1 MAETDLIRTPDQR
14 VRVFVSSTLQDL
26 AAERQAV
33 RDAVTRL
40 RLVPVMFELGARPH
54 PARQVYRAYL
64 AQSQVFVGIY
74 WQSYGWVASGE
85 DVSGLEDEYLLS
97 AGLPRLIYVKSPAP
111 GREPRLAQMLARIRD
126 EGGVSYQHFPDAGE
140 LQSLVENDL
149 AVLLSERFELTGP
162 HEDAAARVP
171 LAGTLPVP
179 ATPLVGRE
187 ADAAAVEGLVGREG
201 VRLVTLTG
209 PGGVGK
215 SRLAVEVA
223 DRLRA
228 SFADGARFIDL
239 ASVRAAELVAA
250 VIAAGLGL
258 STSGARLTGDVKSYL
273 RGRRLL
279 LVLDNFEQ
287 VTEAAPLV
295 ADLLGAAPAVV
306 ALVTSRMV
314 LRIRGEHEFAVPT
327 LPVPQSTAGGDTAGL
342 LQYASVGLFVERAR
356 AAAPGFELTSEN
368 AEAVAEIC
376 RRLDGL
382 PLAIELAAARVKL
395 LPPQALLSRLGH
407 RLSLL
412 TGGARDLPER
422 QRTLRSTLDWSFGLL
437 SAGEQTLFARLG
449 VFAGTFSLSAVE
461 TVGGG
466 ADDVPPADPDGGGQ
480 VIDTLGSL
488 VDNSLVRM
496 ETRGGE
502 PRFRLLETIREY
514 ALERLREGADWLQAH
529 DRHAGYFLALAEPTA
544 AELQDRGQLGWL
556 GRLETEH
563 DNLWAALSWLV
574 DQDQLEPAVALFWVT
589 WRFWWLHGHPAELV
603 GLGQKIVAGSERLP
617 PFQRAMA
624 LTGTGFMFMA
634 NGDQARA
641 QTLFEQSLPLYR
653 QVREKLGVTLKA
665 TILGVLGR
673 LSALRH
679 DFAGA
684 SELLAQSQ
692 AVLKEVADDELS
704 GYERLQHLLT
714 IALVSNFLG
723 QIRLSQNDHDHATQ
737 LFTEGLTAARRAPD
751 RISILIS
758 LYDLALSSQARGDL
772 DGAAGFL
779 KEGLSLAAEAGDD
792 TSAAY
797 YLEELAAVARQQDNP
812 RRAVRLL
819 TAARALLESRGS
831 GWLHAYVPRA
841 PNDDNVLATLRSAM
855 GDAAFDEAWAWGQ
868 SAGDRRA
875 VEFALEKPRP
885 LPPRP
890 QDPPG
895 ASDVGV
901 PG

>member
-126 EGGVSYQHFPDAGE
+126 EGGVSYQHFSDAGE
-140 LQSLVENDL
+140 LQPLVENDL

-327 LPVPQSTAGGDTAGL
+327 LPVPPSTAGGDTAGL

-461 TVGGG
+461 TVGGA

-556 GRLETEH
+556 GLARDGARQSVGRAVLARGPGSARASGGSVLGHVEILVAPRPPRGAGRLGAEDRGRERAP
-563 DNLWAALSWLV
+563 AAV
-574 DQDQLEPAVALFWVT
+574 PACHGAH
-589 WRFWWLHGHPAELV
+589 RDRLHVHGQRGPGQGADPFRAEL
-603 GLGQKIVAGSERLP
+603 
-617 PFQRAMA
+617 
-624 LTGTGFMFMA
+624 
-634 NGDQARA
+634 
-641 QTLFEQSLPLYR
+641 
-653 QVREKLGVTLKA
+653 
-665 TILGVLGR
+665 
-673 LSALRH
+673 
-679 DFAGA
+679 
-684 SELLAQSQ
+684 
-692 AVLKEVADDELS
+692 AVV
-704 GYERLQHLLT
+704 
-714 IALVSNFLG
+714 
-723 QIRLSQNDHDHATQ
+723 
-737 LFTEGLTAARRAPD
+737 
-751 RISILIS
+751 
-758 LYDLALSSQARGDL
+758 
-772 DGAAGFL
+772 
-779 KEGLSLAAEAGDD
+779 
-792 TSAAY
+792 
-797 YLEELAAVARQQDNP
+797 
-812 RRAVRLL
+812 
-819 TAARALLESRGS
+819 
-831 GWLHAYVPRA
+831 
-841 PNDDNVLATLRSAM
+841 
-855 GDAAFDEAWAWGQ
+855 
-868 SAGDRRA
+868 
-875 VEFALEKPRP
+875 
-885 LPPRP
+885 
-890 QDPPG
+890 PPG
-895 ASDVGV
+895 AGKAGRHPESDYLGRPGPPFGTASRFRRSQRVARPEPGSAQGGGRRRIVWIRAPSAPADHRLGV
-901 PG
+901 ELPRADPAQPERSRPRNATLHGGLDRGTPCARPDLHPYLAL

>member
-126 EGGVSYQHFPDAGE
+126 EGGISYQHFSDVGE
-140 LQSLVENDL
+140 LQPLVENDL

-162 HEDAAARVP
+162 REDAAARVP
-171 LAGTLPVP
+171 LAGTLPTS

-187 ADAAAVEGLVGREG
+187 QDAAAVEGLVGREG
-201 VRLVTLTG
+201 ARLVTLTG

-223 DRLRA
+223 DRLRP
-228 SFADGARFIDL
+228 SFADGARFVDL

-258 STSGARLTGDVKSYL
+258 STSGAKLIGDVQSYL

-306 ALVTSRMV
+306 ALVTSRTV
-314 LRIRGEHEFAVPT
+314 LRIRGEYEFAVPT
-327 LPVPQSTAGGDTAGL
+327 LPVPQARAGGDTAGL
-342 LQYASVGLFVERAR
+342 LQCASVGLFVERAR

-407 RLSLL
+407 RFSLL

-422 QRTLRSTLDWSFGLL
+422 QRTLRSTLDWSFDLL
-437 SAGEQTLFARLG
+437 SAGEQALLARLG
-449 VFAGTFSLSAVE
+449 VFAGTFSLPAVE
-461 TVGGG
+461 AVSGG
-466 ADDVPPADPDGGGQ
+466 ADAVPRADPDRAGQ

-488 VDNSLVRM
+488 VDNSLVQA
-496 ETRGGE
+496 ETRSGE

-514 ALERLREGADWLQAH
+514 ALDRLREGADWRQAH
-529 DRHAGYFLALAEPTA
+529 DRHAAYFLALAEPTA
-544 AELQDRGQLGWL
+544 AELQGRGQLGWL
-556 GRLETEH
+556 DRLETEH
-563 DNLWAALSWLV
+563 DNLRAAMSWLV
-574 DQDQLEPAVALFWVT
+574 DQDQLEPAVDLFWVT
-589 WRFWWLHGHPAELV
+589 WRFWWLHGHPAELA
-603 GLGQKIVAGSERLP
+603 GLGEKIAAGSGRLP
-617 PFQRAMA
+617 PYQRAIA

-641 QTLFEQSLPLYR
+641 QTLFEQTLRLYP
-653 QVREKLGVTLKA
+653 QVKEKRGVALKA
-665 TILGVLGR
+665 TVLSVLGH

-684 SELLAQSQ
+684 SELLDQSR
-692 AVLKEVADDELS
+692 AALREVGQDELS
-704 GYERLQHLLT
+704 MYERLQYLLT
-714 IALVSNFLG
+714 TALAANYLG
-723 QIRLSQNDHDHATQ
+723 QIRLSQRNHEHATR
-737 LFTEGLTAARRAPD
+737 LFTEGLSAARRAQD
-751 RISILIS
+751 RITILVS

-772 DGAAGFL
+772 DGAAGLL

-812 RRAVRLL
+812 QRAVRLF
-819 TAARALLESRGS
+819 TAARSLLESRGS

-841 PNDDNVLATLRSAM
+841 PNDDNVLDTLRSAM
-855 GDAAFDEAWAWGQ
+855 GNAAFDEAWAWGQ

-885 LPPRP
+885 LLPRP
-890 QDPPG
+890 QDPPR
-895 ASDVGV
+895 ASDIGA